1 MSIMLL
7 SMITVMAQAPQG
19 FSYQAVLRS
28 PNGEIMANKDVNL
41 RISLRA
47 KAIDGNICY
56 QETHEVTTSTGGVI
70 AVVVGQG
77 GSPSVDFATVP
88 WSQGIFL
95 QTEVKNNSGWIDMG
109 TSQIMAVPFSLHAQ
123 TADFANS
130 ATYAEQALRANEL
143 SSNNPVTVNP
153 SQNHAAGD
161 PIFTVRNSA
170 GKIVFA
176 VYEDGVRAYV
186 NAGTERSGFVVSDL
200 AQPQDT
206 FMNVS
211 LEGITFN
218 VRSDNSARPQRA
230 GFRVGGMDGT
240 RASKVYMSVEP
251 SGTEIL
257 FDEAAAGARPQ
268 RAGFRVGG
276 MDGTRAEN
284 DGFAYLSISPDSTRI
299 NLKESTYR
307 PQRAGFRVGG
317 MDGTRGESGD
327 LLVVNADS
335 TRIYIGKQNGS
346 FAVSSRNDDGLR
358 ASGRDYLSIT
368 PNNANITFGG
378 ANVGQ
383 EAIGSFTVS
392 GRDAQG
398 AIKEFMKVEKDKA
411 TFNQVY
417 SEGDVLVG
425 GQRKGGRANSTTTN
439 TSTTK

>member
-1 MSIMLL
+1 MLL

-240 RASKVYMSVEP
+240 RA
-251 SGTEIL
+251 
-257 FDEAAAGARPQ
+257 
-268 RAGFRVGG
+268 
-276 MDGTRAEN
+276 EN